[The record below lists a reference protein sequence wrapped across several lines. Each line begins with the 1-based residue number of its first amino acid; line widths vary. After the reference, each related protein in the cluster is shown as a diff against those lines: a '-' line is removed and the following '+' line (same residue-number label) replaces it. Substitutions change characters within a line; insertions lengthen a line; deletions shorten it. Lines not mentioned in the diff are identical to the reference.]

1 MYCVHFVWRTTYA
14 LLLRC
19 PTSFP
24 SHEPSFHHPSYVVM
38 PSEPLPRRWCVPGHC
53 GLHRS
58 DSALAFRSLEV
69 KSICELS
76 VPVRVERIA
85 LSIICRTNG
94 KADRTHYASSAAASL
109 GGFHAHGLPWV
120 SPGYLWRRI
129 NIWTSA
135 SGSGS
140 GIFLIRMAIL
150 IPLLSISNDK
160 IADDVIF

>member
-120 SPGYLWRRI
+120 SIRVSLTQNKYLNICFRI
-129 NIWTSA
+129 WQWY
-135 SGSGS
+135 
-140 GIFLIRMAIL
+140 
-150 IPLLSISNDK
+150 ISHSDGNSYSF
-160 IADDVIF
+160 A